1 MKVVN
6 AERLRA
12 ASAGFRALFYED
24 LAART
29 VIWPQLAMRIDSD
42 SPEETYNWLTG
53 FGQMREWVGDRV
65 IRSLAAHG
73 FTIRKKDWEY
83 TISVHRDEILFDK
96 LNLVRPRIQNMADLA
111 ARHRDQ
117 LVADLLIGGFTNLC
131 YDGQYF
137 FDTDHPSPG
146 TASGVQSNRTN
157 KKLSKQAF
165 EAAYAAMQALV
176 NDEGE
181 PLEITPTHLVVPPQL
196 RATALEIVKA
206 ERLENGQT
214 NINRDAVEVLVLP
227 RLAKQPTYWFLLDL
241 SRPIKP
247 FIVQIVKDMEF
258 VGLESPDDQ
267 NVFMRK
273 EYLYGVDCMDNAGY
287 ALWQLAYGSTGEAD

>member
-1 MKVVN
+1 MT
-6 AERLRA
+6 RQR
-12 ASAGFRALFYED
+12 R
-24 LAART
+24 
-29 VIWPQLAMRIDSD
+29 
-42 SPEETYNWLTG
+42 TYNWLTG

-117 LVADLLIGGFTNLC
+117 LVVDLLIGGFQNLC

-137 FDTDHPSPG
+137 FDTDHPNAAG
-146 TASGVQSNRTN
+146 GVQSNRTN
-157 KKLSKQAF
+157 KQLTRESY
-165 EAAYAAMQALV
+165 EAAYAAMQSLR
-176 NDEGE
+176 NDEGRAAGDYA
-181 PLEITPTHLVVPPQL
+181 HPPGG
-196 RATALEIVKA
+196 TAAASGKGSGDCEGGAHGQRGHEHQPHSA
-206 ERLENGQT
+206 E
-214 NINRDAVEVLVLP
+214 VMVLP
-227 RLAKQPTYWFLLDL
+227 RLAKRPPLGFLLDL

-247 FIVQIVKDMEF
+247 FVVQIVKDLEF
-258 VGLESPDDQ
+258 VGLEESQDH

-287 ALWQLAYGSTGEAD
+287 ALWQLAYGSTGEAA

>member
-1 MKVVN
+1 MKTIN
-6 AERLRA
+6 AQRLRA
-12 ASAGFRALFYED
+12 ASAGFRALFYEE
-24 LAART
+24 LAGRT
-29 VIWPQLAMRIDSD
+29 TIWPNLAMRIDSD

-83 TISVHRDEILFDK
+83 TISVHRDEIRFDK

-117 LVADLLIGGFTNLC
+117 LVVDLLIGGFQNLC

-137 FDTDHPSPG
+137 FDTDHPNAAG
-146 TASGVQSNRTN
+146 GVQSNRTN
-157 KKLSKQAF
+157 KQLTRESY
-165 EAAYAAMQALV
+165 EAAYAAMQSLR

-196 RATALEIVKA
+196 RARALEIVKA
-206 ERLENGQT
+206 ERTGSGAT
-214 NINRDAVEVLVLP
+214 NINRDSAEVMVLP
-227 RLAKQPTYWFLLDL
+227 RLAKAPTSWFLLDL

-247 FIVQIVKDMEF
+247 FVVQIVKDLEF
-258 VGLESPDDQ
+258 VGLENPEDH

-287 ALWQLAYGSTGEAD
+287 ALWQLAYGSTGEAA